1 MSQFELDNKEATVSI
16 LFMYVYTTFDSF
28 DNTNSV
34 TLYICLNIFLFFL
47 TPLTYIFHSNLQ
59 CSMQHAA
66 CTFDPVD
73 IPWILQEGA
82 FRIPVFGGKISLIYL
97 IIYQLS
103 CQRVLANLT
112 QLSLWSLL
120 TIPWMTQL
128 SSFNQFGAKNEQIF
142 QITSKFHR
150 VKTCFCLLST
160 PSTLIQITHK
170 FTFRSDHA

>member
-1 MSQFELDNKEATVSI
+1 MSKESKVYLIFDVKLLNYFFELHIT
-16 LFMYVYTTFDSF
+16 
-28 DNTNSV
+28 
-34 TLYICLNIFLFFL
+34 
-47 TPLTYIFHSNLQ
+47 HLQ
-59 CSMQHAA
+59 RSMQHAA

-82 FRIPVFGGKISLIYL
+82 FRIPVFGGKISLIISIIDLRSDLNCWPINSL
-97 IIYQLS
+97 ILP
-103 CQRVLANLT
+103 
-112 QLSLWSLL
+112 

-142 QITSKFHR
+142 QITPKFHR

-170 FTFRSDHA
+170 FTFRFDHA